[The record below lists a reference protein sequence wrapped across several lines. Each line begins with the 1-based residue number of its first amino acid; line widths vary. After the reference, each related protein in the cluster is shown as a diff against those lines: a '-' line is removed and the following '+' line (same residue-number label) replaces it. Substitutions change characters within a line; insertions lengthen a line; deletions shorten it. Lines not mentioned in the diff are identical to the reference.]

1 MTFGEVIFELRQQR
15 KLTQIQFAEELM
27 IDVKTL
33 RRWEKGQTVPGFR
46 EIQRIAGILVV
57 PEDFL
62 LTSAKQTAHESKN
75 NEISIRQA
83 KSQEPDTSLSLN
95 EVKNQI
101 LTSLDEKAQNYEYIL
116 FLILNYVAF
125 KTTPFG
131 IIPAGIGLYL
141 SVKHKYFLVLKII
154 AIIVCILSLL
164 AAYGMLFGLPDWMV
178 IVRID

>member
-1 MTFGEVIFELRQQR
+1 MDIMTFGEVIFELRQQR

-46 EIQRIAGILVV
+46 EIQRIAGILDV
-57 PEDFL
+57 PENFL
-62 LTSAKQTAHESKN
+62 LTSAQQTAHESKN

-101 LTSLDEKAQNYEYIL
+101 LTS
-116 FLILNYVAF
+116 
-125 KTTPFG
+125 
-131 IIPAGIGLYL
+131 
-141 SVKHKYFLVLKII
+141 
-154 AIIVCILSLL
+154 
-164 AAYGMLFGLPDWMV
+164 
-178 IVRID
+178 